1 MLAKIACRKLI
12 FMVLVCGFAMGAD
25 IGSAAAASRAAQATK
40 DLDPA
45 TAGMVRG
52 PGIESQDIISMTDK
66 MMRDMLQNPQIANA
80 QRPPQ
85 VIVDEQYFINE
96 SSQRLNKALIT
107 DRLRVGLTRAANGRM
122 TFVTRSYGSMVED
135 ERERKRTGQGD
146 EGTTGLA
153 AKTASADYRLAGRI
167 SSLDSRDNSTGA
179 SQRYNQIV
187 FEMVDLERGTIV
199 WNGIYEFARGAVD
212 DVTNQ

>member
-1 MLAKIACRKLI
+1 MPVHITSAKIVCLVLACGI
-12 FMVLVCGFAMGAD
+12 TMGAN
-25 IGSAAAASRAAQATK
+25 APANAASRAKAQATQ

-66 MMRDMLQNPQIANA
+66 MLRDMLQNPQLANA

-85 VIVDEQYFINE
+85 VIVDEQYFTNE

-107 DRLRVGLTRAANGRM
+107 DRLRVNLTRAANGRM
-122 TFVTRSYGSMVED
+122 SFVTRSYGSMVED
-135 ERERKRTGQGD
+135 ERNRKRTGEGD

-153 AKTASADYRLAGRI
+153 AKTASADYRLGGRI
-167 SSLDSRDNSTGA
+167 SSLDSRDNKTGA
-179 SQRYNQIV
+179 SQRYNQII
-187 FEMVDLERGTIV
+187 FEMIDLERGTIV
-199 WNGIYEFARGAVD
+199 WSGIYEFARGAVD
-212 DVTNQ
+212 DITNQ